1 MSDIASQVKQYI
13 TGPAQTYHKVH
24 YYQSFEVDPPTA
36 TTILGDYTQNA
47 LGWVTM
53 PEGSTDA
60 AVQMALLSDDLYDT
74 QTAQLAAET
83 TYAQALTTQQQMFTN
98 NPSQYVITAGLTGT
112 MYRPNL
118 ATVESTQNF
127 FSRPYVDPTQN
138 KTIVS
143 GQSDNFQSLSTA
155 INTTNLGV
163 NDQNSTLFVEWFGYI
178 MVSPPTKSGSYTFTL
193 QSSTQAYLWVGP
205 LALTDFTPKNATSTH
220 TGKSQT
226 TTLSPNT
233 YVPIRIKYVCNGI
246 QAPFS
251 VTMSQNGQLI
261 SHGTGS
267 FFTIHD
273 TQGQPYEPAQIH
285 YALTQTT
292 PEAIA
297 ASLFNVYMTNASLN
311 NNYANN
317 LALRKAL
324 SATNGQYATVTIAS
338 TNAAGSQAATLTLN
352 NDGNLTLATN
362 FASTRIQVT
371 PTQNTYSTCTGGTA
385 FQGTPTLTM
394 NNVAL
399 NPYYTIQESTVAD
412 PSSGLNYMSYSFSQF
427 NYTGNTKDAIYS
439 VIHGLQETPSS
450 NAVIN
455 TSTLIGNDQVTHTY
469 TQPLGQPVV
478 VTNLDRVATC
488 TFTLQ
493 LTTGGN
499 LIISNGKG
507 QVWSLFASSAY
518 TNIAQQ
524 VKAMAQNAV
533 QNPDWMN
540 TYTAAIQKGQ
550 DLQYLPVGQKLSTTS
565 PLISSDGKFKLT
577 MDTNNNL
584 VLMTTTTMQTTRN
597 YTTPTD
603 PPHTYFLLGTQGKSN
618 LGKHMLVDT
627 SNQVL
632 QPLVMGSN
640 IFNYASSYQPT
651 SKYAYPPSTKV
662 HHHLTP
668 TDNISKEEC
677 ETLCND
683 NPRCSH
689 YYSYTT
695 NDGTHH
701 CLVNND
707 DTSPRYLPTPINGS
721 VQSSTLYLRDK
732 VIDSSCN
739 VNGYTPRY
747 NASITSDQFMSYN
760 SYSMNP
766 TPYNPSR
773 DQEGACGDPTLA
785 KSLATFDGKTL
796 PPNPSKTTESFTSRP
811 TPKGRPNSVSNS
823 VSNSVCDIYG
833 LCVAEGFVPGY
844 NPQACQTLNSK
855 ECIADLSANLN
866 AINQYSSNIRDQN
879 TQVNQMYHTLNTKMN
894 DQYPQLANLVNN
906 TPMYNVINDDGTITT
921 DDRSLLGA
929 MIADTKHRMMEEN
942 NMYIFA
948 NIAAATALLGFLT
961 FSP

>member
-1 MSDIASQVKQYI
+1 MTDIANQVKQYI
-13 TGPAQTYHKVH
+13 TGPAQAYHKVH
-24 YYQSFEVDPPTA
+24 YYQSFEVDPPIATA
-36 TTILGDYTQNA
+36 ILGDYTQNA

-53 PEGSTDA
+53 PEGSTDT
-60 AVQMALLSDDLYDT
+60 AVQMSLLSDDLYDT

-98 NPSQYVITAGLTGT
+98 NPSQYVITTGLTGT
-112 MYRPNL
+112 MYRPTL

-178 MVSPPTKSGSYTFTL
+178 KVSPTTTTAGSYTFSI

-220 TGKSQT
+220 TGKSHP

-261 SHGTGS
+261 SHGTNM

-297 ASLFNVYMTNASLN
+297 ASLFNVYMTNTSLN

-439 VIHGLQETPSS
+439 VIHNLQETPSS

-455 TSTLIGNDQVTHTY
+455 AKSLLGNDQVTQTY

-488 TFTLQ
+488 QFTLQ

-550 DLQYLPVGQKLSTTS
+550 DLQYLPVGQKLSTNS

-603 PPHTYFLLGTQGKSN
+603 PPHTYFLLGTQGKYN

-632 QPLVMGSN
+632 QPLTIGSN

-651 SKYAYPPSTKV
+651 SKYAYPPSTKLR
-662 HHHLTP
+662 HHLTP

-695 NDGTHH
+695 NDGTNH

-707 DTSPRYLPTPINGS
+707 DTSPRYLPTPINGT
-721 VQSSTLYLRDK
+721 VQSSTLYVRDK

-747 NASITSDQFMSYN
+747 NTGITSDQFMSYN

-766 TPYNPSR
+766 TPYNPTR
-773 DQEGACGDPTLA
+773 DQEGACGDPILA
-785 KSLATFDGKTL
+785 KSLATFDGRTL
-796 PPNPSKTTESFTSRP
+796 SPSPTPFKTTESFTSRP
-811 TPKGRPNSVSNS
+811 TPNGRSNPNP
-823 VSNSVCDIYG
+823 NSVCDIYG

-844 NPQACQTLNSK
+844 NPEACQTLNSK
-855 ECIADLSANLN
+855 TCIADLSANLH

-879 TQVNQMYHTLNTKMN
+879 TQINQMYHTLNTKMN

-948 NIAAATALLGFLT
+948 NIAAATAVLGFLT

>member
-1 MSDIASQVKQYI
+1 MTDIASQVKQYI
-13 TGPAQTYHKVH
+13 TGPAQAYHKVH

-36 TTILGDYTQNA
+36 TAILGDYTQNA

-53 PEGSTDA
+53 PEGSTDTA
-60 AVQMALLSDDLYDT
+60 IRMSLLSDDLYDT

-98 NPSQYVITAGLTGT
+98 NPSQYVITTGLTGT
-112 MYRPNL
+112 MYRPTL

-178 MVSPPTKSGSYTFTL
+178 KVSSTTAGSYTFTL

-220 TGKSQT
+220 TGKSHP

-261 SHGTGS
+261 SHGTNM

-297 ASLFNVYMTNASLN
+297 ASLFNVYMTNTSLN
-311 NNYANN
+311 NNYTNN

-439 VIHGLQETPSS
+439 VIHNLQETPSS

-455 TSTLIGNDQVTHTY
+455 AKSLLGNDQVTQTY

-488 TFTLQ
+488 QFTLQ

-540 TYTAAIQKGQ
+540 MYTAAIQKGQ
-550 DLQYLPVGQKLSTTS
+550 DLQYLPVGQKLSTNS

-632 QPLVMGSN
+632 QPLTIGSN

-695 NDGTHH
+695 NDGTNH

-707 DTSPRYLPTPINGS
+707 DTSPRYLPTPINGT
-721 VQSSTLYLRDK
+721 VQSSTLYVRDK

-747 NASITSDQFMSYN
+747 NTSITSDQFMSYN

-766 TPYNPSR
+766 TPYNPAR

-785 KSLATFDGKTL
+785 KSLATFDGRTL
-796 PPNPSKTTESFTSRP
+796 SPSPTPFKTTESFTSRP
-811 TPKGRPNSVSNS
+811 TPKGRP
-823 VSNSVCDIYG
+823 NSVCDIYG

-844 NPQACQTLNSK
+844 NPEACQTLNSK
-855 ECIADLSANLN
+855 TCIADLSANLH

-948 NIAAATALLGFLT
+948 NIAAATAVLGFLT